1 MDENLTPIIVAI
13 VGVLQVI
20 LAVIFAKR
28 QNKAS
33 AERDEAGATEA
44 IGSSYSTLVIRLEAR
59 LDALETQYDELCEEY
74 ANSKAAWKKERNE
87 LIARIRGLEN
97 KYGL

>member
-1 MDENLTPIIVAI
+1 MDENLTPIIVAV
-13 VGVLQVI
+13 VGVLQVV

-44 IGSSYSTLVIRLEAR
+44 ISSSYSNLVKDLEVRLSTLERRYKNLCDDYE
-59 LDALETQYDELCEEY
+59 ELM
-74 ANSKAAWKKERNE
+74 A
-87 LIARIRGLEN
+87 EN
-97 KYGL
+97 KRLAALIGGVDKA